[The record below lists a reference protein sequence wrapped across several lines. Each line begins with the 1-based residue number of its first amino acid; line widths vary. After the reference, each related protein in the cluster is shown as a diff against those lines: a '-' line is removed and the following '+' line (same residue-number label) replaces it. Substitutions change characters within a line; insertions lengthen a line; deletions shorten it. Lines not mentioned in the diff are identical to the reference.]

1 MADVE
6 LLVEMRELASGV
18 LEKEVPANGKRD
30 SYANSRITLDIY
42 TQAVTSAKRQAQT
55 KVVSMILP
63 RRIQA
68 AERGGGN

>member
-18 LEKEVPANGKRD
+18 LEKEAPANGKRD

-55 KVVSMILP
+55 KVVKFP
-63 RRIQA
+63 RRK
-68 AERGGGN
+68 AELFASA